1 MNDKDNVFWVWIN
14 KLSPKKEQKN
24 DKTSTNMQI
33 HVPNMSDFAHTD
45 TLSSIRL
52 CEVIR
57 FCFKIYIKLFII
69 F

>member
-1 MNDKDNVFWVWIN
+1 
-14 KLSPKKEQKN
+14 
-24 DKTSTNMQI
+24 MQI

-52 CEVIR
+52 CEVLR

>member
-1 MNDKDNVFWVWIN
+1 MNK
-14 KLSPKKEQKN
+14 STQPKKGTKEWQ
-24 DKTSTNMQI
+24 NMQI